1 MFALPLSLCVPQA
14 IQDTS
19 SGRCADRA
27 VQSPRSRDK
36 IEPEDRMT
44 PTASVRSLAVLTVL
58 VAALTGG
65 CGAAPDD
72 SPTEQIQDQLVG
84 TWLRE
89 YQDEATVVRRIL
101 VLEPGGSFLE
111 KSTVTNG
118 ETVVA
123 GHEGEGVWLFDGTN
137 LKRHYRRMDGRAPS
151 APIVPFATFAV
162 RFSSHNEFVGVD
174 NVHKIEV
181 RYRRV
186 ADGTVP

>member
-1 MFALPLSLCVPQA
+1 GSHRPSAILVALA
-14 IQDTS
+14 
-19 SGRCADRA
+19 
-27 VQSPRSRDK
+27 
-36 IEPEDRMT
+36 
-44 PTASVRSLAVLTVL
+44 AVL
-58 VAALTGG
+58 AGG
-65 CGAAPDD
+65 CGSATDD
-72 SPTEQIQDQLVG
+72 SPTEPVQDLLVG

-89 YQDEATVVRRIL
+89 YQEQATVVRRIL
-101 VLEPGGSFLE
+101 VLQPGGSFLE

-118 ETVVA
+118 EAVVA
-123 GHEGEGVWLFDGTN
+123 GHEGEGIWLFDGTN

-151 APIVPFATFAV
+151 APTVPFATFAV